1 MPWGRI
7 LTPLADRV
15 LSLRELNRATLAR
28 QLLLERRRLPVP
40 KAIER
45 LAGLQAQWPPSPY
58 IALWSRLEGF
68 ERERL
73 TQALLRRQVVKAT
86 LMRITLHLVSA
97 SDYVFFAGALKAPW
111 VAQLTRRMERMGV
124 DVDVPALAEQALALM
139 ADGPRSRSEVL
150 EVFGS
155 TGEQPWFVWTLVQAE
170 LGLVRAPESATWRR
184 TLAPVS
190 YVPAQTWL
198 GRSPDT
204 EPRALIHLAR
214 RYLSAFGPASRADLA
229 QWSGLPVSALQPA
242 LDELEPLRRFRDERG
257 RELLDLPR
265 LSLPSADTPAPV
277 RFLPRWESALVAYDI
292 RERIIPEAYR
302 KTVIQRNGD
311 VLPTFLLDGFVAGT
325 WSEQDGRVVVE
336 PFEPVPRRLRR
347 ELDAEARS
355 LEAFLA

>member
-28 QLLLERRRLPVP
+28 QLLLERRRLSVP
-40 KAIER
+40 KAVER

-58 IALWSRLEGF
+58 VALWSRLEGF
-68 ERERL
+68 ERTRL
-73 TQALLRRQVVKAT
+73 TQALMRRQVVKAT

-97 SDYVFFAGALKAPW
+97 GDYVLFAGALKAPW

-124 DVDVPALAEQALALM
+124 DVDISALGEQALALM

-150 EVFGS
+150 EVFGT

-190 YVPAQTWL
+190 YVPAQMWI
-198 GRSPDT
+198 GRGPDT
-204 EPRALIHLAR
+204 QPRALVHLAR
-214 RYLSAFGPASRADLA
+214 RYLAAFGPASRADLA

-242 LDELEPLRRFRDERG
+242 LDELEPLRRFQDDRG
-257 RELLDLPR
+257 REVVDLPR
-265 LSLPSADTPAPV
+265 LPLPSGDTPAPV
-277 RFLPRWESALVAYDI
+277 RFLPRWESVLVAYDV
-292 RERIIPEAYR
+292 RDRIVPDAYR
-302 KTVIQRNGD
+302 KAVIQRNGD
-311 VLPTFLLDGFVAGT
+311 VLPTVLVDGFVAGT
-325 WSEQDGRVVVE
+325 WSEQDGRVIVE
-336 PFEPVPRRLRR
+336 PFEPVPRRWRR
-347 ELDAEARS
+347 ELAAEVRA
-355 LEAFLA
+355 LEEFLA

>member
-1 MPWGRI
+1 V
-7 LTPLADRV
+7 LT
-15 LSLRELNRATLAR
+15 LRELNRATLAR

-40 KAIER
+40 KAVER

-58 IALWSRLEGF
+58 VALWSRLEGF

-73 TQALLRRQVVKAT
+73 TRALLRRHVVKAT
-86 LMRITLHLVSA
+86 AMRITLHLLSA
-97 SDYVFFAGALKAPW
+97 GDYLLFAGALKAPW

-155 TGEQPWFVWTLVQAE
+155 AGDQPWYIWTLVQAE

-184 TLAPVS
+184 TLAPVK
-190 YVPAQTWL
+190 YVPAQAWL
-198 GRSPDT
+198 GRQPET
-204 EPRALIHLAR
+204 EPRALVHLVR

-229 QWSGLPVSALQPA
+229 QWSGLPVSALAPGLEA
-242 LDELEPLRRFRDERG
+242 LEPLRRFRDERG
-257 RELLDLPR
+257 RELVDLPR
-265 LSLPSADTPAPV
+265 LPLPRADAPAPV
-277 RFLPRWESALVAYDI
+277 RFLPQWDSSLLAYDI
-292 RERIIPEAYR
+292 RERILPEPYR

-311 VLPTFLLDGFVAGT
+311 VLPTFLVDGFVAGA
-325 WSEQDGRVVVE
+325 WRERRGRVELE
-336 PFEPVPRRLRR
+336 PFEPLPRAARR
-347 ELDAEARS
+347 DLEAEAKR

>member
-1 MPWGRI
+1 M
-7 LTPLADRV
+7 ADRV

-28 QLLLERRRLPVP
+28 QLLLERGRLSVP

-58 IALWSRLEGF
+58 VALWSRLQGL
-68 ERERL
+68 RRDAL
-73 TQALLRRQVVKAT
+73 TLALLRRQVVKAT

-97 SDYVFFAGALKAPW
+97 HDYLLFAGALKAPW
-111 VAQLTRRMERMGV
+111 VAQLTRRLERMDV

-155 TGEQPWFVWTLVQAE
+155 SGRRQPWFVWTLVQAE

-198 GRSPDT
+198 GRGPDT
-204 EPRALIHLAR
+204 APRALVHLVR

-229 QWSGLPVSALQPA
+229 QWSGLTLSTLQPA
-242 LDELEPLRRFRDERG
+242 LKQLEPLRRFRDEGG
-257 RELLDLPR
+257 RELVDLPR
-265 LSLPSADTPAPV
+265 LALPSGDTPAPV
-277 RFLPRWESALVAYDI
+277 RFLPRWDSALLAYDV
-292 RERIIPEAYR
+292 RERILPDDYR
-302 KTVIQRNGD
+302 KAVIQRNGD

-325 WSEQDGRVVVE
+325 WDEQDGRVVVE
-336 PFEPVPRRLRR
+336 PFEPMPRRLRA
-347 ELDAEARS
+347 ELDAEARR

>member
-1 MPWGRI
+1 V
-7 LTPLADRV
+7 LT
-15 LSLRELNRATLAR
+15 LRELNRATLAR

-40 KAIER
+40 KAVER

-58 IALWSRLEGF
+58 VALWSRLEGF

-73 TQALLRRQVVKAT
+73 TRALLRRHVVKAT
-86 LMRITLHLVSA
+86 AMRITLHLLSA
-97 SDYVFFAGALKAPW
+97 GDYLLFAGALKAPW

-155 TGEQPWFVWTLVQAE
+155 AGDQPWYIWTLVQAE

-184 TLAPVS
+184 TLAPVK
-190 YVPAQTWL
+190 YVPAQAWL
-198 GRSPDT
+198 GRQPET
-204 EPRALIHLAR
+204 EPRALVHLVR

-229 QWSGLPVSALQPA
+229 QWSGLPVSALAPGLEA
-242 LDELEPLRRFRDERG
+242 LEPLRRFRDERG
-257 RELLDLPR
+257 RELVDLPR
-265 LSLPSADTPAPV
+265 LPLPRADAPAPV
-277 RFLPRWESALVAYDI
+277 RFLPQWDSSLLAYDI
-292 RERIIPEAYR
+292 RERILPEPYR

-311 VLPTFLLDGFVAGT
+311 VLPTFLVDGFVAGA
-325 WSEQDGRVVVE
+325 WRERRGRVELE
-336 PFEPVPRRLRR
+336 PFEPLPRAARR
-347 ELDAEARS
+347 DLKAEAKR